1 MKYNELIKNI
11 AEKVNMD
18 EKTTKDLLNVFL
30 DEVTAAIAKGE
41 EVQLWGFG
49 KFERRKYNERQ
60 CYNPITKEIITLHG
74 SYAPVFKAGVK
85 LRKKINE

>member
-11 AEKVNMD
+11 AEKVNVD
-18 EKTTKDLLNVFL
+18 KETTKDLLNVFL

-49 KFERRKYNERQ
+49 KF
-60 CYNPITKEIITLHG
+60 
-74 SYAPVFKAGVK
+74 
-85 LRKKINE
+85 